1 MESSND
7 EMFDSINEL
16 LKQECNG
23 KFDSQLIETDQRDG
37 IILAQF
43 FEKLLIFRFRPE
55 VNDLVHSTQTRIS
68 GTCFETS

>member
-23 KFDSQLIETDQRDG
+23 KFDSQLIETDHKDG
-37 IILAQF
+37 IIPAQL
-43 FEKLLIFRFRPE
+43 FEKLLILRLSQE
-55 VNDLVHSTQTRIS
+55 VNDFVHSTETRIS
-68 GTCFETS
+68 GTCIEIS